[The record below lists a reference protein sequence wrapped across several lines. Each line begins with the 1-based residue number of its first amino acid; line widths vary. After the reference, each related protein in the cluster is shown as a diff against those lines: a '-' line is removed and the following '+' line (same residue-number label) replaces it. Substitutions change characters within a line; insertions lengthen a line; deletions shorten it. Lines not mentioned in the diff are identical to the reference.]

1 MMAMF
6 TSSTLPVQVFT
17 GVLCA
22 SYWRGAWYILDH
34 TLFPDDRVLSGVASL
49 TSGTAIL
56 GLQQYIISPS
66 NNGTKRL
73 VRMLPPPS
81 STSLRRRY
89 IQTNRFIV
97 LYGIASGCIRIWRGT
112 WLLWDEAA
120 HGVADAIDSYKLR
133 GSSMPSSSSS
143 SLPSSSSSSTATGA
157 RAVASWSNSTKQ
169 SSPITTTIVAP
180 RALAPTAIATTPP
193 HLHPDHS
200 DLHHGESTVT
210 HHEDIEEK
218 TLFYSGIASHVL
230 ATCGL
235 LLMGRFACVMAP
247 PANIT
252 MLRDSFIHGEGK
264 TFARAVKKFLSHS

>member
-1 MMAMF
+1 LIIVVDQAMMAMF

-97 LYGIASGCIRIWRGT
+97 LYGIASGCILIWRGT

-120 HGVADAIDSYKLR
+120 HGVADAIDYYKLR
-133 GSSMPSSSSS
+133 GSS
-143 SLPSSSSSSTATGA
+143 LPSSTSTATGA

-169 SSPITTTIVAP
+169 SSPITTAIVAP
-180 RALAPTAIATTPP
+180 RALATTAIATTPP

>member
-6 TSSTLPVQVFT
+6 TSSTLPVQVAT

-49 TSGTAIL
+49 TSGTVLL
-56 GLQQYIISPS
+56 GLKQYIISPS

-73 VRMLPPPS
+73 VRMFPPPS

-97 LYGIASGCIRIWRGT
+97 LYGIASGCILIWRGT

-120 HGVADAIDSYKLR
+120 HGVADVIDSYKLR
-133 GSSMPSSSSS
+133 GSSS
-143 SLPSSSSSSTATGA
+143 SLPSSSSSTATGA
-157 RAVASWSNSTKQ
+157 QAMAQGSNSTKQ
-169 SSPITTTIVAP
+169 SSPNTTTIIAS
-180 RALAPTAIATTPP
+180 RALATTAIAATPP
-193 HLHPDHS
+193 HHHPDNH

-210 HHEDIEEK
+210 QHEDIEEK

-247 PANIT
+247 PANVT

-264 TFARAVKKFLSHS
+264 TFARAVRKFVSHS